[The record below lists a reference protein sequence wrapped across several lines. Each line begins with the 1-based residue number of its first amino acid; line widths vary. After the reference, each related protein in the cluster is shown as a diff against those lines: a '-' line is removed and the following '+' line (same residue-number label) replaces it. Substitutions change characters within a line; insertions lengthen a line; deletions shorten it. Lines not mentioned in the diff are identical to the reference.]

1 MLKKLFDFR
10 GSKLMICARIIL
22 LAAIVV
28 AIVITGFGIAEILD
42 VKHIKE
48 VLGVS
53 RPLMGD
59 VLMFL
64 LKKYL
69 SWALLILFGGI
80 GAFVTMRYMDNK
92 AQQGA

>member
-22 LAAIVV
+22 LAAILA
-28 AIVITGFGIAEILD
+28 AIVIAGFGIAEILD
-42 VKHIKE
+42 VKHMKE
-48 VLGVS
+48 VLAVG

>member
-1 MLKKLFDFR
+1 MLKKLFDFK
-10 GSKLMICARIIL
+10 GSKLLVCARIVLLVAI
-22 LAAIVV
+22 LAAIVI
-28 AIVITGFGIAEILD
+28 AGFGIAEILD
-42 VKHIKE
+42 VKHMKE
-48 VLGVS
+48 VLGVA

-69 SWALLILFGGI
+69 GWALLILFGGI

-92 AQQGA
+92 AQLGA